1 MKARQEPALGAAHQN
16 DRVTTNAPPRATQP
30 AIAWSWPHALVGVV
44 YAIPAAAVTLVDPP
58 LGIPLALGVLPA
70 TLVGIPPRRRTRLM
84 IVVIGVLAGASIF
97 LGGVLAQLPFVL
109 AAILLAAAVVGAALL
124 ASALAFGRVV
134 LVLCAPLVA
143 VGLSYDDYTSS
154 AQTLLLLSL
163 GAAYACLVAMLW
175 PAHAAPERPQVQ
187 LPDQR
192 SMLRY
197 GIRVGLAAAIVY
209 GIAAGMG
216 LDHPGW
222 APAACLLVARPQVD
236 LLQSRGVGRVA
247 SVVAGAL
254 AAALILNSS
263 PPQVV
268 FAVVAVV
275 VLGAAAATVG
285 SRWYVTSAFTT
296 LLVFLML
303 LNGHPNETTS
313 KTNERVGETILGV
326 AAAYLAVWLI
336 PTLQMRHNADNGA
349 SPRVP

>member
-1 MKARQEPALGAAHQN
+1 
-16 DRVTTNAPPRATQP
+16 
-30 AIAWSWPHALVGVV
+30 
-44 YAIPAAAVTLVDPP
+44 
-58 LGIPLALGVLPA
+58 
-70 TLVGIPPRRRTRLM
+70 M

-97 LGGVLAQLPFVL
+97 LGGVLAQLPSVL

-143 VGLSYDDYTSS
+143 VGLSYDEFASS
-154 AQTLLLLSL
+154 AQTL
-163 GAAYACLVAMLW
+163 
-175 PAHAAPERPQVQ
+175 
-187 LPDQR
+187 
-192 SMLRY
+192 
-197 GIRVGLAAAIVY
+197 
-209 GIAAGMG
+209 
-216 LDHPGW
+216 
-222 APAACLLVARPQVD
+222 

-263 PPQVV
+263 PPEVV
-268 FAVVAVV
+268 FAVVAVA

-296 LLVFLML
+296 LLAFLML

-313 KTNERVGETILGV
+313 KINERVGETILCV

-349 SPRVP
+349 SP